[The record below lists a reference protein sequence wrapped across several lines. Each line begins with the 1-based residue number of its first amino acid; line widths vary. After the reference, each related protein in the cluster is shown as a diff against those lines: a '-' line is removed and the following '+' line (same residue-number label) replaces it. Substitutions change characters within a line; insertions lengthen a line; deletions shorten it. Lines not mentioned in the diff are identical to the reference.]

1 MAVMSQPTAP
11 SQRPNIVLIHC
22 HDLGRHLRAYGAAT
36 VNSPHLDRFAAD
48 AIVADRMFCS
58 APQCSPS
65 RSSLFTGRWPH
76 SNGVLGLT
84 HDGFDWDLRAGER
97 HLASWLGDADYRT
110 ELIGMHHES
119 KTGPD
124 DQVAARLGFD
134 RVDTG
139 GLADVIVTK
148 TDESL
153 LRLAAGSQ
161 PFYLQVGFTE
171 PHRMSGER
179 DAPGVMGFL
188 GDHIRPDSSGGVG
201 VPGWLVD
208 DEPAREEIAELQ
220 GAISLMDESVG
231 RVLARIDELGL
242 ADNTITIFTTDH
254 GLALPR
260 AKCSLYDPGLEIA
273 FAIRWPARGWTG
285 ADGDARRLDQLLVN
299 LDVVPTLLDAVGIE
313 IGTDGTGADIQ
324 GRSFRPLLD
333 GSQEAYD
340 ARDAVFAEM
349 TYHDYYDP
357 RRSIRT
363 DRHKVIVNFSSAPTF
378 MDPSQSWNR
387 RCTPRVSPNGNIGS
401 HPVVELYDL
410 ADDPYELTDLADDP
424 SYADVRAE
432 LLAKL
437 GDWMRST
444 GDPLLDGAVTSPAHR
459 GAVRSLRLPPAG
471 HSGRSE

>member
-1 MAVMSQPTAP
+1 MAVMSQPTAS
-11 SQRPNIVLIHC
+11 SQRPDQHPNIVLIHC
-22 HDLGRHLRAYGAAT
+22 HDLGRHLGLYGAGT
-36 VNSPHLDRFAAD
+36 VNSPNLDRFAAD
-48 AIVADRMFCS
+48 AVVADRMFCS

-84 HDGFDWDLRAGER
+84 HDGFDWDLRDGER
-97 HLASWLGDADYRT
+97 HLASWLREADYRT

-119 KTGPD
+119 RTGPD
-124 DQVAARLGFD
+124 DQVAGRLGFD

-139 GLADVIVTK
+139 GLAEVIVAK
-148 TDESL
+148 ADEAL
-153 LRLAAGSQ
+153 GRLAATGR

-171 PHRMSGER
+171 PHRLPGER

-188 GDHIRPDSSGGVG
+188 GDHIEPDASRGVA

-208 DEPAREEIAELQ
+208 DEPAREEIVELQ
-220 GAISLMDESVG
+220 GAISLMDQAVG

-242 ADNTITIFTTDH
+242 SDDTITIFTTDH

-273 FAIRWPARGWTG
+273 FVIRWPTGGWSG
-285 ADGDARRLDQLLVN
+285 ADGHARRLDQLLVN
-299 LDVVPTLLDAVGIE
+299 LDVVPTLLDAVGI
-313 IGTDGTGADIQ
+313 DTGGSDIQ

-333 GSQEAYD
+333 RQPGAYE
-340 ARDAVFAEM
+340 ARDAIFAEM

-363 DRHKVIVNFSSAPTF
+363 DRHKLIINFSSAPTF

-387 RCTPRVSPNGNIGS
+387 RCTPKVSPNGNIGS
-401 HPVVELYDL
+401 HPVIELYDL
-410 ADDPYELTDLADDP
+410 AADPYELTDLAHDP
-424 SYADVRAE
+424 AHAGLRAE
-432 LLAKL
+432 LQARL
-437 GDWMRST
+437 GEWMRST
-444 GDPLLDGAVTSPAHR
+444 GDPLLDGAVTSPLHLRAV
-459 GAVRSLRLPPAG
+459 GALAD
-471 HSGRSE
+471 